1 MLLRV
6 DHGRADLLGSNSITH
21 SLSSS
26 PRVDGVEAD
35 STRRRADADSMVAVE
50 QTSRRWRVLC
60 IDANLM
66 APGRDSVDAVEAG
79 RSSTATATDD
89 LVDGVE
95 AGSHAVEQAR
105 HTCSLSPSVS
115 PLNA

>member
-6 DHGRADLLGSNSITH
+6 DHGRADLLGSNTITH
-21 SLSSS
+21 SLPSS

-79 RSSTATATDD
+79 RSSTA
-89 LVDGVE
+89 
-95 AGSHAVEQAR
+95 SAVEQMSRRWRWGWQPRRRADIPVTPR
-105 HTCSLSPSVS
+105 RRSAL
-115 PLNA
+115 